1 MQAIILAA
9 GMGKRLQEL
18 TASNTK
24 CMVKVNGETLISRVL
39 HQLDKLELQKIV
51 IVTGYEGQKLR
62 DYINT
67 LGDIQTNIEYIHNPV
82 YDKTNNI
89 YSLALAKDCLLK
101 DDTLLL
107 ESDLIFEDGILS
119 DLLHDSRPDLA
130 LVDAF
135 EAWMDGTMVRLDEN
149 DNIVEFIPGKKF
161 SFKNKDN
168 CYKTV
173 NAYKFSKEF
182 SQTQYVPFLEAYMHA
197 LGNNEYYEQVLRVI
211 TLLDN
216 PTIQG
221 KRLSGQKW
229 YEIDDAQDLDIAETL
244 FSRNVSEYYD
254 KIAARYGGYWRF
266 PKLLDF
272 CYLVNPYYP
281 PQKLKD
287 EMQAS
292 FTELLGQYPSG
303 MEVNSIVAARNF
315 SVHKENIVVGNGAA
329 ELIKAVMAD
338 ADEKNWKTGIIRP
351 TFEEYSNRGDKQNQV
366 VYVPAKED
374 FSYTVQDLIDYFA
387 DKNINQLILIN
398 PDNPSGNYIKKSDV
412 FALVAW
418 CGQNNIRFVLDE
430 SFVDFSDEG
439 ESNTLIVQNVLQ
451 EHPSLLV
458 VKSISKSYG
467 VPGIRLGVMV
477 SGDKAFIAKMKKNV
491 AIWNIN
497 SFGEFYM
504 QIQEKYRKDYTKALE
519 AFKTARKEF
528 IAGLKQISFLKV
540 FPTQANYVMC
550 EVTNGFTSRA
560 LAEKLL
566 QSNIF
571 IKDLTGKIGNGKQYI
586 RLAVRDTKD
595 NEQLISELKR
605 LNNRKRQIAG
615 TFK

>member
-39 HQLDKLELQKIV
+39 HQLDKLDLQKIV

-67 LGDIQTNIEYIHNPV
+67 LTDVRTDIEYINNPV

-89 YSLALAKDCLLK
+89 YSLALAKECLLA

-107 ESDLIFEDGILS
+107 ESDLIFAEGILK
-119 DLLHDSRPDLA
+119 DLLEDSRPNLA

-182 SQTQYVPFLEAYMHA
+182 SRTQYVPFLEAYMHA

-229 YEIDDAQDLDIAETL
+229 YEIDDAQDLDIAESI
-244 FSRNVSEYYD
+244 FADNISEYYD
-254 KIAARYGGYWRF
+254 KIASRYGGYWRY

-292 FTELLGQYPSG
+292 FAELLAQYPSG

-315 SVHKENIVVGNGAA
+315 SVHKESIVVGNGAA
-329 ELIKAVMAD
+329 ELIKAIMAD
-338 ADEKNWKTGIIRP
+338 ADNKDWKMGIIRP
-351 TFEEYSNRGDKQNQV
+351 TFEEYPNRGDKQNQV
-366 VYVPAKED
+366 VFVPTSND
-374 FSYTVQDLIDYFA
+374 FSYTADDVMDYFE
-387 DKNINQLILIN
+387 DKGIKQLVLIN
-398 PDNPSGNYIKKSDV
+398 PDNPSGNYIKKKDV
-412 FALVAW
+412 FRLVEW
-418 CGQNNIRFVLDE
+418 CEEKSIRFILDE
-430 SFVDFSDEG
+430 SFVDFTDEG
-439 ESNTLIVQNVLQ
+439 EENTLIIQDVLQ
-451 EHPSLLV
+451 KHPMLVV

-467 VPGIRLGVMV
+467 VPGVRLGVMV
-477 SGDKAFIAKMKKNV
+477 SGDEELITKMKKDV

-504 QIQEKYRKDYTKALE
+504 QIQEKYSKDYTKALE
-519 AFKTARKEF
+519 KFRNARKEL
-528 IAGLKQISFLKV
+528 ISGLEKISYLKV

-550 EVTNGFTSRA
+550 EVVNDRTSRE
-560 LAEKLL
+560 LAELLL
-566 QSNIF
+566 QKNIF

-586 RLAVRDTKD
+586 RLAVRDMND
-595 NEQLISELKR
+595 
-605 LNNRKRQIAG
+605 NRKLIDELQGRV
-615 TFK
+615 

>member
-39 HQLDKLELQKIV
+39 HQLDKLDLQKIV

-67 LGDIQTNIEYIHNPV
+67 LTDVRTDIEYINNPV

-89 YSLALAKDCLLK
+89 YSLALAKECLLA

-107 ESDLIFEDGILS
+107 ESDLIFAEGILK
-119 DLLHDSRPDLA
+119 DLLEDSRPNLA

-182 SQTQYVPFLEAYMHA
+182 SRTQYVPFLEAYMHA

-229 YEIDDAQDLDIAETL
+229 YEIDDAQDLDIAESI
-244 FSRNVSEYYD
+244 FADNISEYYD
-254 KIAARYGGYWRF
+254 KIASRYGGYWRY

-292 FTELLGQYPSG
+292 FAELLAQYPSG

-329 ELIKAVMAD
+329 ELIKAIMTD
-338 ADEKNWKTGIIRP
+338 ADKNDWKTGIIRP
-351 TFEEYSNRGDKQNQV
+351 TFEEYSNRGDKQKQV
-366 VYVPAKED
+366 VFMPNNED
-374 FSYTVQDLIDYFA
+374 FSYTSDELMNYYN
-387 DKNINQLILIN
+387 DKGIKQLVLIN
-398 PDNPSGNYIKKSDV
+398 PDNPSGNYIKKKDV
-412 FALVAW
+412 YRIIEW
-418 CGQNNIRFVLDE
+418 CEEKSIRFILDE
-430 SFVDFSDEG
+430 SFVDFTDEG
-439 ESNTLIVQNVLQ
+439 EENTLIVQDILQ
-451 EHPSLLV
+451 KYPMLVV

-467 VPGIRLGVMV
+467 VPGVRLGVMV
-477 SGDKAFIAKMKKNV
+477 SGDEELIAKMKKDV

-504 QIQEKYRKDYTKALE
+504 QIQEKYSKDYTKALE
-519 AFKTARKEF
+519 KFRDARKEL
-528 IAGLKQISFLKV
+528 ITELEKITYLKV

-550 EVTNGFTSRA
+550 EVVNGRTGRE
-560 LAEKLL
+560 LAELLL
-566 QSNIF
+566 QKNIF

-586 RLAVRDTKD
+586 RLAVRGMND
-595 NEQLISELKR
+595 
-605 LNNRKRQIAG
+605 NRKLIDELQGACLTDNQI
-615 TFK
+615 